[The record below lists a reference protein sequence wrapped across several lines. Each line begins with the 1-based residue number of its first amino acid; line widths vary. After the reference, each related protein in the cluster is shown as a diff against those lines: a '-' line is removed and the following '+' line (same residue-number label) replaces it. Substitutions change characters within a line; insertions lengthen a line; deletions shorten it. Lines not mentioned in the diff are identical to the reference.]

1 MSLEV
6 GSILEGK
13 VTGITKFGAFV
24 SLTEGKSGMVHISEV
39 ATTFVSNIQ
48 DFISEGQEVRVK
60 IIGIDEVGRINLS
73 IKKALETNGAQDQ
86 RQQRGQQSS
95 GNQRFQNRGPRERR
109 FAGGANAGRAQ
120 AQPREATTVTF
131 EDKLKAFMSD
141 SESRQ
146 ADVRHS
152 TDRKNGSRRRR

>member
-24 SLTEGKSGMVHISEV
+24 ALEEGKSGMVHISEV

-73 IKKALETNGAQDQ
+73 IKKALDPNAAGEQ
-86 RQQRGQQSS
+86 RQPRAQQS
-95 GNQRFQNRGPRERR
+95 GANPRFQNRAPRERR
-109 FAGGANAGRAQ
+109 FSGSSNSGREP
-120 AQPREATTVTF
+120 AQPREPVSLTF

-152 TDRKNGSRRRR
+152 TDRKNGSRRRK